1 MPVTEPSVPQARE
14 SQEKSKSGQAPSSD
28 TATSP
33 TKETETTPAADK
45 SSPADAATA
54 KPEETRAK
62 TEVRRTAALQTA
74 ESELEDARE
83 KLRASQATEAR
94 ISSDLERLE
103 NSGKA
108 SPEVIRDYEIYREK
122 VRAMVAENR
131 QMVEQMET
139 AQARYSPAVS
149 GTASPDE
156 LDKMLD
162 PAIAE
167 EQTADEIIVLDQELD
182 TSLAKFDDMLLQEMN
197 AIRARSAKKMQD
209 LAEEA
214 ADAAKRL
221 RAKGVDVNTAESE
234 SSAETEGGS
243 TDAENKQTDEKGTPE
258 KEQGMGGE
266 EGEAG
271 AATASGDED
280 RKGGRDSA
288 KRDQQR
294 NYDDD
299 DIVARQLREAAEN
312 ETDPELKKKLWQEY
326 EEYKQNKR

>member
-1 MPVTEPSVPQARE
+1 
-14 SQEKSKSGQAPSSD
+14 
-28 TATSP
+28 
-33 TKETETTPAADK
+33 
-45 SSPADAATA
+45 
-54 KPEETRAK
+54 
-62 TEVRRTAALQTA
+62 
-74 ESELEDARE
+74 
-83 KLRASQATEAR
+83 
-94 ISSDLERLE
+94 
-103 NSGKA
+103 
-108 SPEVIRDYEIYREK
+108 
-122 VRAMVAENR
+122 
-131 QMVEQMET
+131 
-139 AQARYSPAVS
+139 
-149 GTASPDE
+149 
-156 LDKMLD
+156 
-162 PAIAE
+162 
-167 EQTADEIIVLDQELD
+167 
-182 TSLAKFDDMLLQEMN
+182 MLLQEMN